1 VKGQLGVGDKLSRYY
16 PQMLLRDIMDKD
28 LPPFKSVACGY
39 FNTFAVDG
47 MNLCLFEILLRF
59 LESGNLYSW
68 GGGNLGQKN
77 VIFINKPKFN
87 IIF

>member
-1 VKGQLGVGDKLSRYY
+1 
-16 PQMLLRDIMDKD
+16 M
-28 LPPFKSVACGY
+28 ACGY